1 MISINPFELLGV
13 TVNSTISEL
22 KKSYYSL
29 SLLCHP
35 DKGGNADD
43 MNTLAMSYKYLCDQL
58 EHKTEKTYEEIEA
71 EFEAFC
77 AEQQETPPPDFAEIY
92 GDAVEGFNREFD
104 AAATATATATAT
116 ANPFGREYGY
126 GELMETSERN
136 DADDG
141 DGDATAV
148 LKNTFS
154 QEIQIYKE
162 PAYCPGYIADHM
174 PLDGEKITD
183 FSGKYMCDYYRAHTA
198 AEAKAEAEAEAEA
211 EAADV
216 NSAYEQRLK
225 ERNIPF

>member
-13 TVNSTISEL
+13 TVDSTIAEL

-77 AEQQETPPPDFAEIY
+77 AEQQATPPPDFAEIY

-104 AAATATATATAT
+104 ATAAAATATATATV
-116 ANPFGREYGY
+116 NPFGREYGY
-126 GELMETSERN
+126 GELMESSERN
-136 DADDG
+136 DDD
-141 DGDATAV
+141 DDDANAI
-148 LKNTFS
+148 LRNTFS

-198 AEAKAEAEAEAEA
+198 AEASAEAKAEAKDE
-211 EAADV
+211 ADV
-216 NSAYEQRLK
+216 NLAYEQLLK

>member
-13 TVNSTISEL
+13 TVDSTIAEL

-77 AEQQETPPPDFAEIY
+77 AEQQATPPPDFAEIY

-104 AAATATATATAT
+104 SAATATAAT

-136 DADDG
+136 NDEDDDDDAN
-141 DGDATAV
+141 ANAV
-148 LKNTFS
+148 LRNTFS

-198 AEAKAEAEAEAEA
+198 AETEAEAKAEA
-211 EAADV
+211 DV
-216 NSAYEQRLK
+216 NLAYEQLLK